1 MIDHCSLELECFLSM
16 MFALTVL
23 YCRSIEDC
31 ICQCFGQN
39 FSLKKKPPWLFCG
52 FRCSSS
58 HLEVYTVWNPH
69 NPHRAG
75 ALQNALQNHKHQRAI
90 QKMQGASIVAGRGI

>member
-1 MIDHCSLELECFLSM
+1 LPLRTV
-16 MFALTVL
+16 FANVL
-23 YCRSIEDC
+23 VRI
-31 ICQCFGQN
+31 FH
-39 FSLKKKPPWLFCG
+39 LKKKKRNFLIPWLFCG

-58 HLEVYTVWNPH
+58 HLEVYTVWNQH